1 MRTNRLASIIIGAL
15 GVCLLVGCK
24 TESDSNATNTE
35 VKGTATEMGKGDN
48 VKSAQA
54 KVVSDP
60 SQVQEGG
67 SYRLEPPDPNDPKF
81 KPDPKLGGGG

>member
-1 MRTNRLASIIIGAL
+1 M
-15 GVCLLVGCK
+15 GCK

-35 VKGTATEMGKGDN
+35 VKGSATEMGKGDN

-54 KVVSDP
+54 KVVTDT

-81 KPDPKLGGGG
+81 KPDPKLAGGG